1 MHSTNSIRQE
11 GSHICRMPICFRKTI
26 ALTTICLTI
35 TASSPTL
42 AQQSLSNDTGAQ
54 NDQIRNIDDVLPFR
68 QTRYSG
74 EAILIHLPTRTA
86 RALVMPEP
94 VTLQGNLE
102 QMPGLELAYEDEVVG
117 FFATRDFSRRAVSFI
132 GEESGTEYRLQIRAS
147 ENGIVEPLEIVR

>member
-1 MHSTNSIRQE
+1 MHSSSPIRQK
-11 GSHICRMPICFRKTI
+11 GSPICRTKTI
-26 ALTTICLTI
+26 LLATICLTI
-35 TASSPTL
+35 TASSLVL
-42 AQQSLSNDTGAQ
+42 AQQSSSDNTDVE

-68 QTRYSG
+68 QARYSG

-94 VTLQGNLE
+94 VALQGNPD
-102 QMPGLELAYEDEVVG
+102 QMPGLELAYENEVVG
-117 FFATRDFSRRAVSFI
+117 FFATRNFSRRAVSFI